1 MKHWKLS
8 VAVTY
13 LISWTFNT
21 KPKPSYLNRHAEAA
35 ALINITRTVLLVGAN
50 SAGEKSL

>member
-1 MKHWKLS
+1 MKRWKLS

-21 KPKPSYLNRHAEAA
+21 KPKPSYLNRYTEAA
-35 ALINITRTVLLVGAN
+35 ALINVTRTVLLVRVN